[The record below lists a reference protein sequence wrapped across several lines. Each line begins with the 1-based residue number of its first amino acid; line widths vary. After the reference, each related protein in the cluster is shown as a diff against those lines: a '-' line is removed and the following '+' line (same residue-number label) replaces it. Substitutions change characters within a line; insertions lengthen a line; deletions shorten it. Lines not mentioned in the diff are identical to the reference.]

1 MIYSRGMKSRL
12 YVRLTEEDR
21 ATLEQ
26 MTRGGQI
33 KARVYKR
40 ARILLAA
47 DRMQA
52 DWSGQATIVKATGA
66 SSATVSATC
75 RRYAEKGLQ
84 AALSEKA
91 RPGAAPKVTGE
102 VEAKLVMLACSEP
115 PSEHVSWTLTL
126 LRDELV
132 KLEVVESLS
141 TTAVGNALKKM
152 NLNLGGSRNGASP
165 KRRRGL

>member
-1 MIYSRGMKSRL
+1 MKKPL

-21 ATLEQ
+21 TTLEQ

-47 DRMQA
+47 DRTQE
-52 DWSGQATIVKATGA
+52 DWSGQAAIVKATGA
-66 SSATVSATC
+66 STATVSATC
-75 RRYAEKGLQ
+75 RRYSDERLT

-102 VEAKLVMLACSEP
+102 VEAKLVMLACSCP
-115 PSEHVSWTLTL
+115 PDERVAWTLDAIA
-126 LRDELV
+126 R
-132 KLEVVESLS
+132 
-141 TTAVGNALKKM
+141 
-152 NLNLGGSRNGASP
+152 
-165 KRRRGL
+165 

>member
-1 MIYSRGMKSRL
+1 MLYSRGMKKPL

-21 ATLEQ
+21 KALEQ

-47 DRMQA
+47 DRTQA
-52 DWSGQATIVKATGA
+52 DWRGQAAIVKATGA

-75 RRYAEKGLQ
+75 RRYAEQGLQ

-102 VEAKLVMLACSEP
+102 VEAKLVMLACSQP
-115 PSEHVSWTLTL
+115 PGEHVSWTLTL

-152 NLNLGGSRNGASP
+152 NLSLGGSRNGASP

>member
-1 MIYSRGMKSRL
+1 MKKPL

-21 ATLEQ
+21 TTLEQ

-47 DRMQA
+47 DRTQE
-52 DWSGQATIVKATGA
+52 DWSGQAAIVKVTGA
-66 SSATVSATC
+66 STATVSATC
-75 RRYAEKGLQ
+75 RRYSVEGLT

-102 VEAKLVMLACSEP
+102 VEAKLVMLACSYP
-115 PSEHVSWTLTL
+115 PDEHVAWTLTL
-126 LRDELV
+126 LRDELI

-152 NLNLGGSRNGASP
+152 NLSPGGSGNGASP

>member
-1 MIYSRGMKSRL
+1 MKKAV
-12 YVRLTEEDR
+12 YVRLRDEDR
-21 ATLEQ
+21 KTLEQ
-26 MTRGGQI
+26 KTRGGEI

-47 DRMQA
+47 DRTQD
-52 DWSGQATIVKATGA
+52 DWSGQAAIVKATGA
-66 SSATVSATC
+66 STATVSATC
-75 RRYAEKGLQ
+75 RRYADEGLN

-115 PSEHVSWTLTL
+115 PGQHVSWTLTL
-126 LRDELV
+126 LRDELI

-152 NLNLGGSRNGASP
+152 NLSLGGSRNGASR